1 MKRYFGIGVVA
12 LALATT
18 AGCAARGYSRFG
30 PPPPPPPPREAMMYR
45 HDGGRVWVPGYR
57 RWTGHHYRWVEGR
70 WMRPPR
76 LDMVWVPGYREHR
89 GGGYVWIEGYW
100 R

>member
-1 MKRYFGIGVVA
+1 MVMGH
-12 LALATT
+12 
-18 AGCAARGYSRFG
+18 
-30 PPPPPPPPREAMMYR
+30 P
-45 HDGGRVWVPGYR
+45 HGGMVWVPGYQRWEGRHWR
-57 RWTGHHYRWVEGR
+57 RMEGR

-76 LDMVWVPGYREHR
+76 PGMMWVPGYRERR